1 VYTGMSWLVILT
13 GHGRIQDQNFSLQLG
28 NCLSPLHNGSQQQ
41 VSKYTS
47 QHTGCHF
54 TKERHIGSRY
64 LEFLSPGHSP
74 KINQSTS
81 TTNFFFQPKMQRLR
95 ISERHNK
102 HLYKIVNK
110 QYSVF
115 WRHNDGDDWRDD
127 KLLPN
132 GHKMSHH

>member
-1 VYTGMSWLVILT
+1 MSWLVIIT
-13 GHGRIQDQNFSLQLG
+13 GHGRIQDQKFSLRR

-54 TKERHIGSRY
+54 TKERHISSRY

-81 TTNFFFQPKMQRLR
+81 TTNFFFSPKCNDYGSRKDTTNTSTTTFYSGASTAGHR
-95 ISERHNK
+95 TPKCPIN
-102 HLYKIVNK
+102 HL
-110 QYSVF
+110 
-115 WRHNDGDDWRDD
+115 
-127 KLLPN
+127 PTC
-132 GHKMSHH
+132 